1 MVRDNPPPAIDVP
14 LTPMRDVIRVFV
26 CDDHAIVRT
35 GLKQI
40 LDEASDMKVAGEA
53 ATGAEAL
60 RKLRDLE
67 CEVVLLDI
75 AMPEKNGIDTLK
87 QIKQLKPDLAVLVLS
102 MYPEEQYAISL
113 LRAGAAGYMTKE
125 SATDQLLSAIR
136 KVAGGGK
143 YISPTLAEILA
154 SELGGDTDKPLHE
167 SLSKRE
173 FQIFCKLAAG
183 QTVSDIANEI
193 FLSVKTVSTYRS
205 RVLEKM
211 KMKNNAELTYYAV
224 KNGLIE

>member
-1 MVRDNPPPAIDVP
+1 
-14 LTPMRDVIRVFV
+14 MRDVTRVFV

-53 ATGAEAL
+53 ATGTEAL
-60 RKLRDLE
+60 KKLRELD

-87 QIKQLKPDLAVLVLS
+87 QIKQLKPNLAVLVLS

>member
-1 MVRDNPPPAIDVP
+1 
-14 LTPMRDVIRVFV
+14 MREVIRVLI

-35 GLKQI
+35 GLRQI
-40 LDEASDMKVAGEA
+40 LDEAPDMSVGGEA
-53 ATGAEAL
+53 ATGNEAL
-60 RKLRDLE
+60 QKLREID
-67 CEVVLLDI
+67 CDVVLLDI

-87 QIKQLKPDLAVLVLS
+87 QIKQVKPGLAVLVLS

-125 SATDQLLSAIR
+125 SATDQLLAAIR
-136 KVAGGGK
+136 KVAQGGK

-167 SLSKRE
+167 NLSKRE

>member
-1 MVRDNPPPAIDVP
+1 
-14 LTPMRDVIRVFV
+14 MREVIRVLI

-35 GLKQI
+35 GLRQI
-40 LDEASDMKVAGEA
+40 LDEAPDMSVGGEA
-53 ATGAEAL
+53 ATGNEAL
-60 RKLRDLE
+60 QKLREID
-67 CEVVLLDI
+67 CDVVLLDI

-87 QIKQLKPDLAVLVLS
+87 QIKQVKPGLAVLVLS

-125 SATDQLLSAIR
+125 SATDQLLAAIR
-136 KVAGGGK
+136 KVAQGGK

-167 SLSKRE
+167 NLSKRE

-211 KMKNNAELTYYAV
+211 RMKNNAELTYYAV

>member
-1 MVRDNPPPAIDVP
+1 MGE
-14 LTPMRDVIRVFV
+14 VIRVLI

-40 LDEASDMKVAGEA
+40 LDEAPDMSVSGEA
-53 ATGAEAL
+53 ATGNEAL
-60 RKLRDLE
+60 QKLREVD
-67 CEVVLLDI
+67 CDVVLLDI

-87 QIKQLKPDLAVLVLS
+87 QIKQVKPGLAVLVLS

-125 SATDQLLSAIR
+125 SATDQLLAAIR
-136 KVAGGGK
+136 KVAQGGK

-167 SLSKRE
+167 NLSKRE

-183 QTVSDIANEI
+183 QTVSDIANEV

>member
-1 MVRDNPPPAIDVP
+1 M
-14 LTPMRDVIRVFV
+14 TRVLV
-26 CDDHAIVRT
+26 CDDHAIVRA

-40 LDEASDMKVAGEA
+40 LEEAPDMEVAGEA
-53 ATGAEAL
+53 SSGVEAL
-60 RKLRDLE
+60 KKVREAE
-67 CEVVLLDI
+67 CDVVLLDI

-87 QIKQLKPDLAVLVLS
+87 QMKQIKPHLPVLVLS

-136 KVAGGGK
+136 KVAQGGK

-154 SELGGDTDKPLHE
+154 SELGGETEKPLHE

>member
-1 MVRDNPPPAIDVP
+1 
-14 LTPMRDVIRVFV
+14 MRDVIKVLV

-40 LDEASDMKVAGEA
+40 LDEAPDMEVCGEA
-53 ATGAEAL
+53 ATGTEAL
-60 RKLRDLE
+60 QKLREVE
-67 CEVVLLDI
+67 CDVVLLDI

-87 QIKQLKPDLAVLVLS
+87 QIKQQKPNLAVLVLS

-136 KVAGGGK
+136 KVAQGGK

-154 SELGGDTDKPLHE
+154 SELGGESDKPLHE

-183 QTVSDIANEI
+183 QTVSDIATEI